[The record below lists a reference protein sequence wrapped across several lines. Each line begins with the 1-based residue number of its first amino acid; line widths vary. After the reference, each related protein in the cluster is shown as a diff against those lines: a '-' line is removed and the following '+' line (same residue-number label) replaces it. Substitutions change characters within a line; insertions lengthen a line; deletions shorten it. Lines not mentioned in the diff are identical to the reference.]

1 MITFSGQT
9 PLILIIEDEVI
20 LSLDLCL
27 QLETQ
32 GYAIAG
38 TAATGRQALA
48 LYQQQQVDLIIC
60 DINLRGD
67 WTGIET
73 VRHLAALKP
82 VPVIYLSAI
91 SDRSVLEQAKT
102 TQPAAYL
109 VKPVTGDNLRVAIEI
124 ALSNFAYSAVSDK
137 AKLSPEISP
146 TAFTGR
152 DGETILQI
160 GEHIFIKQ
168 NHQFIR
174 LRQKDVLYIEAEDKY
189 TTVVTPTRKFV
200 LRLSLAILL
209 QRLGDMPLVR
219 VHRSYAINM
228 DNVES
233 FNDYEIHI
241 SGQTIPLG
249 RVYKEEFLKNFSTR

>member
-1 MITFSGQT
+1 MITVAGHT
-9 PLILIIEDEVI
+9 PSILIIEDEVI

-32 GYAIAG
+32 GYSIAG

-48 LYQQQQVDLIIC
+48 LYQQQQVDIVIC

-73 VRHLAALKP
+73 VRHLAAFKP

-109 VKPVTGDNLRVAIEI
+109 VKPITGDNLRVAIEI
-124 ALSNFAYSAVSDK
+124 AISNFAYSAVSDK
-137 AKLSPEISP
+137 TKLLPDVSA
-146 TAFTGR
+146 TTLGGK

-168 NHQFIR
+168 NYQFIR
-174 LRQKDVLYIEAEDKY
+174 LHQKDVLYIEAEDKY

-200 LRLSLAILL
+200 LRLSLGVLL

-219 VHRSYAINM
+219 VHRSYAVNM
-228 DNVES
+228 DSVES
-233 FNDYEIHI
+233 FNDYEIHMA
-241 SGQTIPLG
+241 GQTIPLG
-249 RVYKEEFLKNFSTR
+249 RVYKDEFLRNFRAR